1 MSEYAAS
8 SVLGCEEAAISSI
21 DPVPVAENVDDGP
34 HLTVD
39 QMRERL
45 QALTKDQYRRLV
57 LRSQYLV
64 RDQRLLAADLRQ
76 EAICR
81 ALDGR
86 RKCRQSWDVI
96 KFLNWVMRSMIRD
109 DYRAEA
115 EGRTLVLYD
124 NLDAASLDN
133 DVSSFEQITQDP
145 IDARRTI
152 AGIREALRSDPRLLA
167 LLDAVIAG
175 KRGEELQTQFG
186 VDEKGLAAL
195 RKRMNRAIGRAGKG
209 KRVS

>member
-1 MSEYAAS
+1 M
-8 SVLGCEEAAISSI
+8 
-21 DPVPVAENVDDGP
+21 
-34 HLTVD
+34 
-39 QMRERL
+39 
-45 QALTKDQYRRLV
+45 
-57 LRSQYLV
+57 
-64 RDQRLLAADLRQ
+64 LAADLRQ

-86 RKCRQSWDVI
+86 RKCRQSWDIV
-96 KFLNWVMRSMIRD
+96 KFLNGVMRSMICD

-115 EGRTLVLYD
+115 EGRALVLYD
-124 NLDAASLDN
+124 DLDAASLDN
-133 DVSSFEQITQDP
+133 DLPSSEQMTLDP

-186 VDEKGLAAL
+186 VDDKGLAAL
-195 RKRMNRAIGRAGKG
+195 RKKMNRAIGRAGNR

>member
-1 MSEYAAS
+1 
-8 SVLGCEEAAISSI
+8 
-21 DPVPVAENVDDGP
+21 
-34 HLTVD
+34 
-39 QMRERL
+39 MRERL
-45 QALTKDQYRRLV
+45 RALTTDQYRRLAV
-57 LRSQYLV
+57 RSQYLV

-86 RKCRQSWDVI
+86 RKCRESWDIVA
-96 KFLNWVMRSMIRD
+96 FLNGVMRSMIRD

-115 EGRTLVLYD
+115 EGRALVLYD
-124 NLDAASLDN
+124 DLDAASLDN
-133 DVSSFEQITQDP
+133 DVASFEQMTHDP

-152 AGIREALRSDPRLLA
+152 SGIREALRSDPRLLA
-167 LLDAVIAG
+167 LLDAVLAG

-209 KRVS
+209 KTVS

>member
-1 MSEYAAS
+1 
-8 SVLGCEEAAISSI
+8 
-21 DPVPVAENVDDGP
+21 
-34 HLTVD
+34 
-39 QMRERL
+39 MRERL

-64 RDQRLLAADLRQ
+64 REQRMLAADLRQ

-86 RKCRQSWDVI
+86 CKCRQSWDIVT
-96 KFLNWVMRSMIRD
+96 FLNWVMRSMIRD
-109 DYRAEA
+109 AYREEA

-124 NLDAASLDN
+124 DLDAASLDN
-133 DVSSFEQITQDP
+133 DVASFEQMTHDP

-152 AGIREALRSDPRLLA
+152 ADIREALRSDPRLLA

-175 KRGEELQTQFG
+175 KRGEELQNQFG
-186 VDEKGLAAL
+186 IDEKGLAAL
-195 RKRMNRAIGRAGKG
+195 RKRMNRAIGRASKA

>member
-1 MSEYAAS
+1 
-8 SVLGCEEAAISSI
+8 
-21 DPVPVAENVDDGP
+21 
-34 HLTVD
+34 
-39 QMRERL
+39 MRERL
-45 QALTKDQYRRLV
+45 QALTKDQYQRLI

-64 RDQRLLAADLRQ
+64 RNQRLLAADLRQ

-86 RKCRQSWDVI
+86 RKCRQSWDIVA
-96 KFLNWVMRSMIRD
+96 FLNWVMRSMIRD

-124 NLDAASLDN
+124 DLDAASLNN
-133 DVSSFEQITQDP
+133 DVPSFEQMTHDP

-167 LLDAVIAG
+167 LLDAVITG
-175 KRGEELQTQFG
+175 KRGEELQNQFG
-186 VDEKGLAAL
+186 VDDKGLAAL
-195 RKRMNRAIGRAGKG
+195 RKRMNRAIGRIGKG
-209 KRVS
+209 KTVS